1 MKSDLKV
8 GLESQ
13 IDQNKKQM
21 RKDITTK
28 LGIKNLVNKQP
39 VKMQGALKAKAI

>member
-1 MKSDLKV
+1 MKSDRKV

-21 RKDITTK
+21 RKDIYYETRY
-28 LGIKNLVNKQP
+28 
-39 VKMQGALKAKAI
+39 